1 MKRILIIIT
10 SFLVLTANAQNY
22 LISFKGAGAST
33 TVSTVKVENLTKGTT
48 LTISGGDILHLTT
61 TTGVHSVENNQ
72 ISELKIYPNPM
83 TDNSIVEIYPPLA
96 GDAILSVHDF
106 SGKQV
111 AQIQS
116 YLENSRQDF
125 LLSGIRNGFYFINVK
140 GNNYQYSGKLVS
152 NGKSDGTI
160 KIEKVNNVIQ
170 TGDEKSAEKVSKGV
184 QTTVDMGY
192 SNGDILK
199 FSAISGNYSTVITTT
214 PVTDLQVTFDFM
226 ACIDGDDNNYPVI
239 KIGTQVWMAENLKT
253 TKYSDG
259 TTIPLVTNP
268 SDWLSLSTDA
278 YCWYNNDETA
288 YKSPYGG
295 LYNWYAISTNN
306 NGGKNVCPAGWHV
319 PTDAEWTTLTTYLG
333 GENLA
338 GGKMKAT
345 GTIEDGTGLWTSPN
359 FATNESGFTALSGGS
374 RWATGTFNE
383 MTTTGFWWSSTE
395 YSMFYSWFRS
405 MMNVSNAANRNN
417 LNKNEGISVR
427 CLKDY

>member
-1 MKRILIIIT
+1 
-10 SFLVLTANAQNY
+10 
-22 LISFKGAGAST
+22 
-33 TVSTVKVENLTKGTT
+33 
-48 LTISGGDILHLTT
+48 
-61 TTGVHSVENNQ
+61 
-72 ISELKIYPNPM
+72 
-83 TDNSIVEIYPPLA
+83 
-96 GDAILSVHDF
+96 
-106 SGKQV
+106 
-111 AQIQS
+111 
-116 YLENSRQDF
+116 
-125 LLSGIRNGFYFINVK
+125 
-140 GNNYQYSGKLVS
+140 
-152 NGKSDGTI
+152 
-160 KIEKVNNVIQ
+160 
-170 TGDEKSAEKVSKGV
+170 
-184 QTTVDMGY
+184 
-192 SNGDILK
+192 
-199 FSAISGNYSTVITTT
+199 
-214 PVTDLQVTFDFM
+214 M